1 MRYISNQ
8 TSVPHIASRR
18 PCIPAS
24 FLPFVEP
31 FRRPCLPLTGQ
42 LGLLAAY
49 LEFEAV
55 TRQVIL
61 LVTQVPMTKAIVF
74 ETEPSHGGPIVVEV
88 LF

>member
-1 MRYISNQ
+1 M
-8 TSVPHIASRR
+8 
-18 PCIPAS
+18 
-24 FLPFVEP
+24 
-31 FRRPCLPLTGQ
+31 TGQ

-74 ETEPSHGGPIVVEV
+74 ETEPSHGGPIVVEI
-88 LF
+88 FF